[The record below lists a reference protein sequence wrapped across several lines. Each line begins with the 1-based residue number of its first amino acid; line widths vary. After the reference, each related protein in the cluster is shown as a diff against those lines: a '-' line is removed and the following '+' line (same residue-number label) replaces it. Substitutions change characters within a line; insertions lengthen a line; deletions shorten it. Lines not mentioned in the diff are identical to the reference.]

1 MMQNIIVSDITKS
14 FGEHKVINQLS
25 YVFQQG
31 EITCIMGPSGGGKTT
46 LLHILMGLLPYE
58 RGEITGVPL
67 LKSAVFQEDRLCEN
81 FSAISN
87 IHFACDK
94 RADEDQIISHFSSI
108 GLRDGFQK
116 PVSEFSG
123 GMRRRVALVRAV
135 LAKSDI
141 LFLDEPLK
149 GLDDQTKDVTLA
161 YLKSNING
169 RTVIMVTHDYE
180 EVKALNG
187 NLFML

>member
-1 MMQNIIVSDITKS
+1 MQNIIVSDITKS